1 MINIKIKLK
10 LRRLISYL
18 LAGVLVGGVAYAAIS
33 NKIFM
38 KGTTFTTAAVEL
50 KFLKNLS
57 QGITVD
63 NLTSE
68 LTGISFDGI
77 LNGWQQD
84 YPIKITNTSTKSMN
98 VWSYSNYQT
107 DQDPASL
114 RYSLYVELIPWND
127 LNNDGVFDSGEDGAS
142 LGKKSFVKWKTE
154 GFDLGSF
161 ESNKAYGYIL
171 RFSSADLTDAKQGA
185 SGLFDFEFGVLQ

>member
-1 MINIKIKLK
+1 VIIIKIKLK

-38 KGTTFTTAAVEL
+38 KGTSFSTSTVQL

-57 QGITVD
+57 QDLSTA

-68 LTGISFDGI
+68 LIGISFEGI

-84 YPIKITNTSTKSMN
+84 YPVKITNTSTKNMN
-98 VWSYSNYQT
+98 VWTYANYQT

-114 RYSLYVELIPWND
+114 RYSLYVELLPWND
-127 LNNDGVFDSGEDGAS
+127 LNNDGVVDSGEEGAS

-154 GFDLGSF
+154 GFDLGSL
-161 ESNKAYGYIL
+161 EGNKAYGYIL
-171 RFSSADLTDAKQGA
+171 RFSSLDITDAKQGA
-185 SGLFDFEFGVLQ
+185 SGIFDFEFGVLQ